1 MQTNP
6 KWAHTKG
13 RKREFI
19 YRVKHADEGKKL
31 IFMSINQLV
40 VDCPFEKDESDDREK
55 GTAHW
60 RGY

>member
-1 MQTNP
+1 MGTHKMQ
-6 KWAHTKG
+6 AG
-13 RKREFI
+13 RIKRI
-19 YRVKHADEGKKL
+19 YLSSKAQPKKL